1 MPDLGGERRFAP
13 ASLLWAAPYLVRK
26 AVLSYHEGECSWSR
40 GSDAVRPLWRG
51 GRGGAV
57 LLETVIALA
66 LISMVLPPLLS
77 SLAAAIGMTDD
88 VYDRSVLLE
97 LAQGQ
102 MEDIQ
107 RQGYQENAGNYTL
120 ITAPAGYA
128 IAVSATPAADYI
140 YPAPLSSAA
149 QQTVQLVTVTVT
161 GVRGDLSLEAYKVR
175 R

>member
-1 MPDLGGERRFAP
+1 MRRW
-13 ASLLWAAPYLVRK
+13 L
-26 AVLSYHEGECSWSR
+26 R
-40 GSDAVRPLWRG
+40 GAWG
-51 GRGGAV
+51 GREGGAV

-66 LISMVLPPLLS
+66 LIAVVLPTLLN
-77 SLAAAIGMTDD
+77 SLASAIGMTDD

-107 RQGYQENAGNYTL
+107 RQSYQENAGNYTL
-120 ITAPAGYA
+120 ILAPTGYS
-128 IAVSATPAADYI
+128 IALSATPAANYV
-140 YPAPLSSAA
+140 YPSPLSSAA

-161 GVRGDLSLEAYKVR
+161 GVRGNLSLEAYKVR